1 MTKKKRLV
9 RKSSSDSAE
18 LRCNRCGKLL
28 KKMVPVCPYCGKH
41 PKSSKLA
48 FPNIRPDGLLKYFDW
63 SCGKWIESRSQRRR
77 EYAAL
82 GASRDAVQRV
92 SQKIHDRPQTPQ
104 TASQGTVR
112 DTNERRT
119 D

>member
-82 GASRDAVQRV
+82 GLQETPYSEFRR
-92 SQKIHDRPQTPQ
+92 KYTIGRKPPRPQ
-104 TASQGTVR
+104 VR
-112 DTNERRT
+112 VP
-119 D
+119 